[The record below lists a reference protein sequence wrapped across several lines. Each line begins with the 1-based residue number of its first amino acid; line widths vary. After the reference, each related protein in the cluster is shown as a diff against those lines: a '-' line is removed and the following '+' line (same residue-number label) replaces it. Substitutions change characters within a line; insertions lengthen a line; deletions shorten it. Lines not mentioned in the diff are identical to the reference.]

1 LGVKNKEPE
10 KLMQDMHNKAKDGA
24 LQFAEFHCTDMS
36 GFEANDDRDDPEEA
50 DLNPTLV
57 KKIVK

>member
-1 LGVKNKEPE
+1 
-10 KLMQDMHNKAKDGA
+10 MHNKATDGA
-24 LQFAEFHCTDMS
+24 LQFAEFQGTDMS